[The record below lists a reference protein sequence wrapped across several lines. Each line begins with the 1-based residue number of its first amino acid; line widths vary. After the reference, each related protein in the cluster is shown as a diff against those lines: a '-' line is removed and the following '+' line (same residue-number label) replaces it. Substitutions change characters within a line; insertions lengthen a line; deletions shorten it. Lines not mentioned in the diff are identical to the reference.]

1 MGVVKMSGRQRVQV
15 SFFMIQRGVSFKGPD
30 EMVSFASAI
39 RTMYIEDKGSP
50 FIQSCSACGLSSAR
64 PPVS

>member
-1 MGVVKMSGRQRVQV
+1 MSGRQRGLG
-15 SFFMIQRGVSFKGPD
+15 FFFHDSALAFFCEGP
-30 EMVSFASAI
+30 EKMKSFASAI